1 MTPQSTGTFDEEL
14 AALAADLRRL
24 RIVRG
29 KPSYRELVARAE
41 GSRAGIQLSMATLSD
56 AFNGKR
62 LVRIDTLMAL
72 VRILRSYDEFGG
84 EVPVPG
90 HNAPELAPWRRR
102 WQAIA
107 ALQSGPPAGERPASV
122 ATPAPAPAPAV
133 SAYALR
139 FRLVGHPGPVRHLA
153 FPADGRQLA
162 AAADG
167 DAVLLWNTATGLPY
181 KYRGRIDDL
190 GPV

>member
-1 MTPQSTGTFDEEL
+1 MFAMTPQSTGTFDEEL

-90 HNAPELAPWRRR
+90 HNAPELAPRRRR

-107 ALQSGPPAGERPASV
+107 ALQSGERPASV
-122 ATPAPAPAPAV
+122 APPAPAPRPGRLRVRAALPAG
-133 SAYALR
+133 R
-139 FRLVGHPGPVRHLA
+139 TPGPG
-153 FPADGRQLA
+153 PAPGLSRRRKAAGGR
-162 AAADG
+162 
-167 DAVLLWNTATGLPY
+167 
-181 KYRGRIDDL
+181 RGRGRGAAL
-190 GPV
+190 EHRHRAAVQVPGPDR